1 MTATPSEH
9 PVPRVGAVVLAA
21 GGGSRWKQSGG
32 EAHKLLAVVRGRPV
46 VTQAVQHAAAA
57 GLAETVVVTGAIDL
71 SAVLP
76 MGVTVLHNPRWAEGQ
91 ATSLALAVQH
101 ARANGFG
108 AIVIGLGD
116 QPFITPAAWRAV
128 ATASPETAIVVATY
142 DGNRGQPVRLGA
154 QVWELLPTTG
164 DEGARRLLAS
174 RPDLVVALPCAGDPA
189 DIDTLED
196 LQRWS

>member
-1 MTATPSEH
+1 VTAEH
-9 PVPRVGAVVLAA
+9 AAPRVAAVILAA
-21 GGGSRWKQSGG
+21 GGGSRWVQSGG
-32 EAHKLLAVVRGRPV
+32 EAHKLLAVVHGRPV
-46 VTQAVQHAAAA
+46 VAHAIAHASDAA
-57 GLAETVVVTGAIDL
+57 LAETVVLTGAIDL

-76 MGVTVLHNPRWAEGQ
+76 AGVTVLHNPRWAEGQ

-101 ARANGFG
+101 ARERGFD
-108 AIVIGLGD
+108 AIVVGLGD

-128 ATASPETAIVVATY
+128 ATTAPEAAVVVATY
-142 DGNRGQPVRLGA
+142 GGKRGQPVRLGA

-174 RPDLVVALPCAGDPA
+174 RPDLVVAVPCAGDPA